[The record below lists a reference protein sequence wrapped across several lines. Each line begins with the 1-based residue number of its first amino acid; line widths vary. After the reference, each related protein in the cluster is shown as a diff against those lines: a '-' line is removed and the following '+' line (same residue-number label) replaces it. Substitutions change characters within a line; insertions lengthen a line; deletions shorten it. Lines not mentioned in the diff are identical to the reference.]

1 MFQTQLYLKGPLKED
16 PPATAFPGRL
26 KRLRTEL
33 HRHNVTAAVI
43 FDPINVRRKRVR
55 ARKMWWLQQSW
66 AVKKGKLKHFVE
78 PGPYFFVK

>member
-1 MFQTQLYLKGPLKED
+1 MITCINMLCVYVVLQDVSNPALSQGTLKED
-16 PPATAFPGRL
+16 LPATAFPGRL

-55 ARKMWWLQQSW
+55 ARKMLC
-66 AVKKGKLKHFVE
+66 
-78 PGPYFFVK
+78 PYL